1 MNSDVLDLEDEFE
14 METFRMLVN
23 ILNDDFKSLL
33 NSVETK
39 LKATKSVKSESN
51 CETIQILDFFLKK
64 LKYNNQ
70 NEKEVRK
77 I

>member
-14 METFRMLVN
+14 METFRTLVN

-33 NSVETK
+33 NSVEAK

-51 CETIQILDFFLKK
+51 CDTIQILDFFLKK
-64 LKYNNQ
+64 LKHNNQ